1 MSSLISGGS
10 TGIWPTCPLS
20 ATVIAIAS
28 ANVIALMMII
38 RLVKKAI
45 TPAATV
51 TKPILVP
58 VVVPISVSVIVVPIV
73 LKELPSAV
81 VTIIIPLVSVVVVV
95 VVHATTATSTV
106 HLVALIVLEGISVP
120 LLILLVVPVVK
131 VRLDLLRP
139 ASIHFRL
146 AIVLHLTLTILPSL
160 QSQLPVHVSLLP
172 IPAAHRCSIAA
183 VRKVLQLLNH
193 VPTAIP
199 VIPIEGIA
207 LELLLLMLLL
217 LLRLV
222 RILTTSV
229 RLIPGSQWSSVRG
242 PSIRNGRRVP
252 IVVLI
257 VCGRGVSGRGRRGVL
272 ARVGTAATATAAAAT
287 RAVVTDLPEPRLG
300 LDDRWGFGR
309 AGGVVIVGGVGLVA
323 GGWV

>member
-10 TGIWPTCPLS
+10 TGTWPTCPLS

-58 VVVPISVSVIVVPIV
+58 VVVPIPVSVVVVSVV

-95 VVHATTATSTV
+95 VHATAATSTV

-120 LLILLVVPVVK
+120 LLILLVVSVVK

-139 ASIHFRL
+139 AAIHFRL

-193 VPTAIP
+193 IPTAIP

-217 LLRLV
+217 LRLV

-229 RLIPGSQWSSVRG
+229 RLIPGSQWSSIRG

-252 IVVLI
+252 IVDCLI
-257 VCGRGVSGRGRRGVL
+257 VCRGGISGRGRRGVL

>member
-10 TGIWPTCPLS
+10 TGTWPTCPLS

-58 VVVPISVSVIVVPIV
+58 VVVPIPVSVVVVPVV

-81 VTIIIPLVSVVVVV
+81 VTIIIPLVSVVVV

-139 ASIHFRL
+139 AAIHFRL

-199 VIPIEGIA
+199 VIPVEGIA

-242 PSIRNGRRVP
+242 PSIRNGRRVT

-257 VCGRGVSGRGRRGVL
+257 VCRGGISGRGRRGVL